1 MTLWRKEAFDRL
13 PEFRKELQ
21 EEKSPY
27 CFLNIL
33 SDRLEDAYRDENF
46 ELIERI
52 KEYVFRLARAKEGHD
67 ASSDLGT
74 IVAVSFFEH
83 LPQSKLIRQDIGRWF
98 SIREIVEMKEIL
110 TYHGTEEQYAEMLS
124 SAKTFTTKKS
134 IKAVVSTPL
143 RAPRSTA

>member
-1 MTLWRKEAFDRL
+1 MSLWRQEAFERL

-27 CFLNIL
+27 CFLSIL
-33 SDRLEDAYRDENF
+33 RDRLVQAYKEENF
-46 ELIERI
+46 ERIERI

-83 LPQSKLIRQDIGRWF
+83 LPESKLIRQDIGRWF
-98 SIREIVEMKEIL
+98 SVREIEQMKEIF
-110 TYHGTEEQYAEMLS
+110 TYHGTEEQYADMLS
-124 SAKTFTTKKS
+124 SAKTFTTKKRS
-134 IKAVVSTPL
+134 NNNRSC
-143 RAPRSTA
+143 RAEGRSSD